1 MIEDRIITEKKKVSI
16 TAKFVTTLIG
26 IVLVIAGIYVVLRTV
41 GKNDLYELSSGL
53 EGAVTDLG
61 DTISDSEPVQIPE
74 GHVLYNGKEYA
85 PNSDLVCILVM
96 GIDTET
102 VNEIGGQS
110 WDVDELSVNNG
121 GQADALFLMLLNPHT
136 EKISIVSINRNTMA
150 DVDVWDSSG
159 TYRGIYTQ
167 QIALQHGYGTDQVM
181 CAEHQVKAVSRLMHN
196 IPIHAYAAI
205 SMDAIPE
212 LNDAIGGVTVE
223 VLETIVYPEYDMD
236 LHQGETVTLMGDK
249 AYWYVRLR
257 DENLFDSNSMR
268 LERQKQYLTSFAA
281 KAKESAGNDIS
292 VAIDLFNIMQ
302 KYMVTDLNVS
312 SFTYLASETVDYE
325 FNVKN
330 MYSVEGETI
339 QGTDFEEYYIDD
351 DALQNLIIKLFY
363 EPVE

>member
-1 MIEDRIITEKKKVSI
+1 MIEDKIITEKKKISI
-16 TAKFVTTLIG
+16 TAKLITTLVMIL
-26 IVLVIAGIYVVLRTV
+26 LVIVGIFVVLRTV
-41 GKNDLYELSSGL
+41 GKSNLYELSSGL
-53 EGAVTDLG
+53 DGIVSDLG
-61 DTISDSEPVQIPE
+61 DVVLPEENAQLPE
-74 GHVLYNGKEYA
+74 GHILYDGKEYA

-102 VNEIGGQS
+102 VTEIGGQS
-110 WDVDELSVNNG
+110 WDLDEASANNG
-121 GQADALFLMLLNPHT
+121 GQADALFLLLLNPHN
-136 EKISIVSINRNTMA
+136 EKISIVSINRNSMA
-150 DVDVWDSSG
+150 DVDVWDASG
-159 TYRGIYTQ
+159 TYRGIFTQ
-167 QIALQHGYGTDQVM
+167 QIALQHGYGTDQVA

-212 LNDAIGGVTVE
+212 LNDAVGGVTVE
-223 VLETIVYPEYDMD
+223 VPETIVYPEYDMD

-257 DENLFDSNSMR
+257 DEDLFDSNSMR

-281 KAKESAGNDIS
+281 KARETAGGDIS

-312 SFTYLASETVDYE
+312 SFTYLASETMDYE
-325 FNVKN
+325 FGANN

-339 QGTDFEEYYIDD
+339 QGERFEEYYVDD
-351 DALQNLIIKLFY
+351 DALQALIIKLFY
-363 EPVE
+363 EPVK